1 MAFAA
6 ALVATQVTGQIAQQ
20 TTRRVTSQ
28 VKGQVK
34 GQVMPLRLLAALVAV
49 AVEMVS
55 PPAADAQAKF
65 PERPVRIIVPF
76 SAGSV
81 ADVTTR
87 MVGDKLGTKLG
98 QRFVVENMPG
108 AGGAPAARAAL
119 AAPADGYTLTL
130 FTNTTA
136 ISVPLLKHLPFDP
149 LKDFAPISSIGYS
162 DCVFVANAAA
172 PYKTLGDFLAAA
184 RAKPGTLNIGT
195 INVGST
201 QNLSAELLKSLAGAN
216 VVIIPFRTS
225 PEAVAALMRND
236 VQMVVDFPMALKA
249 GLADHK
255 LRPVAATGPM
265 SARSLGV
272 PAVADAGVPGYEVKS
287 WNALYA
293 PAATPPADID
303 VLNVALREVLADAE
317 LRKKAAA
324 LGIETQGGSAADID
338 AQMRGDIEKWSKLIA
353 QAKIPKQ

>member
-1 MAFAA
+1 MTFAG
-6 ALVATQVTGQIAQQ
+6 ALVASQVTGQVTKQI
-20 TTRRVTSQ
+20 TRRVTDQ
-28 VKGQVK
+28 VT
-34 GQVMPLRLLAALVAV
+34 PLRLLAAFMAV

-55 PPAADAQAKF
+55 PRAADAQAKF

-81 ADVTTR
+81 ADMTTR
-87 MVGDKLGTKLG
+87 MVGEKLGTKLG

-108 AGGAPAARAAL
+108 GAGAPAARATL
-119 AAPADGYTLTL
+119 AAPADGYTITL
-130 FTNTTA
+130 FTNATA

-162 DCVFVANAAA
+162 DCVFVTNAAA

-201 QNLSAELLKSLAGAN
+201 QNLSAELLKVLAGAN
-216 VVIIPFRTS
+216 VVVIPFRTS

-236 VQMVVDFPMALKA
+236 VQMVVDFPTVLKA

-255 LRPVAATGPM
+255 LRPIAATGPM
-265 SARSLGV
+265 SAKTLGV

-293 PAATPPADID
+293 PVAMPSADID
-303 VLNVALREVLADAE
+303 VLNVALREVLADTD

-324 LGIETQGGSAADID
+324 LGMETRGGSAAEID
-338 AQMRGDIEKWSKLIA
+338 AQMRGDIEKWSKLITKV
-353 QAKIPKQ
+353 KIPKQ